1 MANNKTN
8 YLETIIA
15 NQWLGKNAAA
25 LATTVSATL
34 YPRLIESTA
43 TFNGETW
50 SPTDTGECPG
60 STYQDR
66 IQNKAAITN
75 STATWTNST
84 AGGAKTNKVAIVIT
98 TAAGADWGT
107 VSRVVFATSYST
119 SVASN
124 TYFYSTFTPAVIAS
138 GNTVQFAT
146 GSITYSEL

>member
-15 NQWLGKNAAA
+15 NTWLGKNAAA
-25 LATTVSATL
+25 VATTVPATL

-43 TFNGETW
+43 TFDGETW
-50 SPTDTGECPG
+50 VGTDTGECLG

-66 IQNKAAITN
+66 VQNKAAITN

-84 AGGAKTNKVAIVIT
+84 AGGAKTNKAAIIVT
-98 TAAGADWGT
+98 TAAGSDWGT
-107 VSRVVFATSYST
+107 VSRVVFNSSYST
-119 SVASN
+119 SVAGVAL
-124 TYFYSTFTPAVIAS
+124 FYSTFPAAVIAS

>member
-15 NQWLGKNAAA
+15 NTWLGKNAAA
-25 LATTVSATL
+25 IATTVPATL

-43 TFNGETW
+43 TFDGETW
-50 SPTDTGECPG
+50 GPGDTGECPG

-66 IQNKAAITN
+66 VQNKAAITN
-75 STATWTNST
+75 STATFTLST
-84 AGGAKTNKVAIVIT
+84 AGGSKTNKAAIVIT
-98 TAAGADWGT
+98 TAAGTDWGT
-107 VSRVVFATSYST
+107 VSRVVFCSSYST
-119 SVASN
+119 GTAGVN
-124 TYFYSTFTPAVIAS
+124 LFFSTFNPAVIAS